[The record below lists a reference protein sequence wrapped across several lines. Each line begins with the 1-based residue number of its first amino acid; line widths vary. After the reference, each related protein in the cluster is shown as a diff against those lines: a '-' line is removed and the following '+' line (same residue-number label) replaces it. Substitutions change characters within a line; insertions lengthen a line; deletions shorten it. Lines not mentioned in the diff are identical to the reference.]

1 MAQLDLNLLRVL
13 DALVATSSVTEAA
26 SRLALS
32 PPAASR
38 ALGRLRV
45 SMGDEILVRAG
56 RGMVPTPFALRVAA
70 SVRAL
75 LDEADGLTRT
85 GEDDPSTWNR
95 AFTIRMNESLIPVLA
110 PALTERVVA
119 EAPGVLLRFVPQE
132 SKDAEALRDGTLDL
146 DVGIRVASPPD
157 VLAAPLVT
165 DRFVAVVG
173 ARTALGRKATL
184 TLDDLVAHPHVSAS
198 RRGRARGPVDEA
210 LEATGRTR
218 RVVAVAPTYAV
229 AALMVVGSG
238 SVCLLPELMTE
249 RLIDGG
255 VPLRAHRLP
264 FDLPE
269 VQVDQRW
276 HRRADA
282 DPASRWL
289 RRALDAVAVDVAA
302 ARRRR

>member
-32 PPAASR
+32 PPAVSR

-75 LDEADGLTRT
+75 LDEADGLTRA
-85 GEDDPSTWNR
+85 GDDDPSTWNR

-157 VLAAPLVT
+157 VLAAPLVA

-173 ARTALGRKATL
+173 ARTALGRKTTL
-184 TLDDLVAHPHVSAS
+184 TLDDLA
-198 RRGRARGPVDEA
+198 RAVVVPV
-210 LEATGRTR
+210 LL
-218 RVVAVAPTYAV
+218 VAVAHA
-229 AALMVVGSG
+229 
-238 SVCLLPELMTE
+238 
-249 RLIDGG
+249 
-255 VPLRAHRLP
+255 
-264 FDLPE
+264 
-269 VQVDQRW
+269 
-276 HRRADA
+276 ADA
-282 DPASRWL
+282 RPVRT
-289 RRALDAVAVDVAA
+289 
-302 ARRRR
+302 ARDGRTG